1 MAQVDTT
8 VTFIANEQ
16 TLPMDGKP
24 LSGLRTR
31 TTQLYGVGLHGS
43 RHRSGLPRGGRPTP
57 DPPNL
62 VPTARLSAR
71 FVLGDNQYTEAADD
85 ALLEPLREVGP
96 PGT

>member
-16 TLPMDGKP
+16 TLPTDGKP
-24 LSGLRTR
+24 LSGWRTR
-31 TTQLYGVGLHGS
+31 TTQSYGVGLHGS

-57 DPPNL
+57 NL
-62 VPTARLSAR
+62 VPIARLSAR